1 VLPWSIFTCL
11 HPGDAARVAR
21 TFRKLAAH
29 DISGWAITGGLAI
42 EFRIGQRGG
51 APMIRPLHDVDFL
64 TDSFDA
70 IPGTLGSDFLLR
82 HVHPH
87 DPPGKTLLQAVDPD
101 TEVRVDVFRAY
112 GAEMQ
117 RASGGVVSLEDLAAR
132 NARLSW
138 DLMEGKSVA
147 PKYARDF
154 LRMAELVSTE
164 EIEGI
169 WKEHRKP
176 HMPGTFAE
184 TSRELRRVIA
194 LRADLLIPPVYST
207 DVDEVCPRCVGS
219 QMLPLATGEQIFSI
233 LGYC

>member
-1 VLPWSIFTCL
+1 
-11 HPGDAARVAR
+11 VAR

-29 DISGWAITGGLAI
+29 DTSGWAITGGLAI

-117 RASGGVVSLEDLAAR
+117 RTSGGVVALEDLVAR
-132 NARLSW
+132 HARLNW
-138 DLMEGKSVA
+138 DLMQGKPVA

-154 LRMAELVSTE
+154 IRMMDLVSTA
-164 EIEGI
+164 EIESI
-169 WKEHRKP
+169 WPDHRKP
-176 HMPGTFAE
+176 HMPQSFAGTA
-184 TSRELRRVIA
+184 REVRRAIA
-194 LRADLLIPPVYST
+194 LRTDLLIPPVYST
-207 DVDEVCPRCVGS
+207 DVHEICPRCADS
-219 QMLPLATGEQIFSI
+219 QAFPLAACEQIFSI